1 MLTKERLK
9 QLREIAEQ
17 YPDSGFQ
24 GELDSQELLELL
36 DAEERLTKVETFAH
50 TIAPMPGP
58 VKASNGPKLKS
69 VPDHP
74 KMQHMAHSL
83 IGNVVM
89 LLRQEIEHSP
99 PDKRNRMTLALFWED
114 EEWNLTLAKG
124 KYESLMEEQ
133 RDQARADRDHWMKQ
147 ALGPVDPP
155 TNNDHEQDGN

>member
-114 EEWNLTLAKG
+114 EE
-124 KYESLMEEQ
+124 
-133 RDQARADRDHWMKQ
+133 HWMKQ